1 MTQSQ
6 RKWTVLETVASIA
19 VLATSGWAQGL
30 ERVSVTSTGGEPND
44 AFSRPVLSGSGD
56 AESARQDL
64 NACLHTRGY
73 SGTFSTSIYSIGIS
87 GTCET

>member
-44 AFSRPVLSGSGD
+44 ACSRPVLSGDGD
-56 AESARQDL
+56 VVAF
-64 NACLHTRGY
+64 
-73 SGTFSTSIYSIGIS
+73 FSRATNLVPGRHQRRRRRVRAGS
-87 GTCET
+87 CRADDDAP